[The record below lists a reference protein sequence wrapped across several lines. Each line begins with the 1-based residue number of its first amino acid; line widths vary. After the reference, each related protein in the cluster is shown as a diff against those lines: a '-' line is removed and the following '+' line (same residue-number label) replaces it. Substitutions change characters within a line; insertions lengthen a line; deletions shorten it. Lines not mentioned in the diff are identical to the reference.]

1 MKHTLRPYQ
10 QEAIDALYGYFDTK
24 TGNPLVVLP
33 TGSGKSLTMAAFI
46 RGAIEQYPGT
56 RIILLTHVKELIK
69 QDAQAIIRYWP
80 EAPIGLW
87 SSGLNSKVKDQIT
100 VAGIQSI
107 HKKPTSFAGTDLV
120 IIDEAHLLS
129 KNGNTMYRRFIDG
142 LMKHNEYLKVIGM
155 TATPYRMDSGLLTDG
170 KERIF
175 TDIVYEAGV
184 GDLMKQGY
192 LCPMVARNGAT
203 KPDLSGVH
211 TRGGEFVKEEVQN
224 AMDQHPL
231 IEGALDEIMTYA
243 HDREHILGFCAG
255 TEHARHFAKAA
266 NARGWAADHVNG
278 YMSPSE
284 RDSKIKGFTSGGTR
298 ILFNDM
304 LLTTGFDYPAVDCIA
319 MLRPTKSTGL
329 YCQTMGR
336 GLRIHP
342 SKENTLVLDFAG
354 NVERHGPID
363 MIRVKRKAEKG
374 EGVSVAPVKECQN
387 CQALVFAG
395 VRECPECGH
404 LFPENQSEQHGT
416 EASDAVVVAALEKP
430 RVYVVDSVTYRRHK
444 KIGAPDSL
452 KVTYWCGVSTF
463 NEWLPIEDI
472 RSHVKKHAVTWF
484 WHRGAMC
491 PATVTEALELLN
503 EDRIPAPDTITV
515 KMDGKYWRVVSV
527 DMGSR
532 RLDISTVIDLQG
544 AKTSVAF

>member
-10 QEAIDALYGYFDTK
+10 QEAIDALYSYFGTK

-46 RGAIEQYPGT
+46 RGAVEQYKGT

-69 QDAQAIIRYWP
+69 QDAQAIIRHWP

-107 HKKPTSFAGTDLV
+107 HKKPTLFAGTDLV

-203 KPDLSGVH
+203 KADLSGLH
-211 TRGGEFVKEEVQN
+211 TRGGEFVEKELQN

-243 HDREHILGFCAG
+243 HDRKHILGFCAG
-255 TEHARHFAKAA
+255 TEHARHFAEAA
-266 NARGWAADHVNG
+266 TAKGWSADHVNG
-278 YMSPSE
+278 YMPPGE
-284 RDSKIKGFTSGGTR
+284 RDSKIKDFTAGRTR
-298 ILFNDM
+298 MLFNDM
-304 LLTTGFDYPAVDCIA
+304 LLTTGFDDPAIDCLA
-319 MLRPTKSTGL
+319 LLRPTKSTGL
-329 YCQTMGR
+329 YVQMMGR

-404 LFPENQSEQHGT
+404 LFPENQAAQHGT

-430 RVYVVDSVTYRRHK
+430 RVYTVDSVTYRRHQ

-484 WHRGAMC
+484 WQRGAMC

-503 EDRIPAPDTITV
+503 ADRIPAPDTITV

-527 DMGSR
+527 DMGLR
-532 RLDISTVIDLQG
+532 RMDISTVIDLQG

>member
-10 QEAIDALYGYFDTK
+10 QEAIDALYTYFGTK

-33 TGSGKSLTMAAFI
+33 TGAGKSLTMAAFI
-46 RGAIEQYPGT
+46 RGAIEQYKDT

-69 QDAQAIIRYWP
+69 QDAQAIVRHWP

-107 HKKPTSFAGTDLV
+107 HKSPTRFAGTDLV

-142 LMKHNEYLKVIGM
+142 LIKHNEYLKVVGL

-170 KERIF
+170 RDRIF
-175 TDIVYEAGV
+175 TDICYEAGV

-203 KPDLSGVH
+203 KADLSELH
-211 TRGGEFVKEEVQN
+211 TRGGEFVEKEVQI

-231 IEGALDEIMTYA
+231 IEGALDEVMTYA
-243 HDREHILGFCAG
+243 HDRNHILAFCSG
-255 TEHARHFAKAA
+255 TEHARHCAEAA
-266 NARGWAADHVNG
+266 SARGWSADHVNG
-278 YMSPSE
+278 YMPAGV
-284 RDSKIKGFTSGGTR
+284 RDAKIAAFMRRDTR
-298 ILFNDM
+298 ILFNDL
-304 LLTTGFDYPAVDCIA
+304 LLTTGFDDPAIDCLVL
-319 MLRPTKSTGL
+319 LRPTKSTGL
-329 YCQTMGR
+329 YVQIMGR
-336 GLRIHP
+336 GLRLHP
-342 SKENTLVLDFAG
+342 SKENTLVLDFGG

-363 MIRVKRKAEKG
+363 MIRIKRKAEKG

-404 LFPENQSEQHGT
+404 LFPENETANHGT
-416 EASDAVVVAALEKP
+416 EASDAVVVAAMEKP
-430 RVYVVDSVTYRRHK
+430 RGYQVDSVTYRRHQ

-452 KVTYWCGVSTF
+452 RVTYRCGISTF
-463 NEWLPIEDI
+463 DEWLPVEDK

-484 WHRGAMC
+484 WQRGAMC
-491 PATVTEALELLN
+491 PDTVTAALELLN

-515 KMDGKYWRVVSV
+515 KMNGKYWSVVSV

-532 RLDISTVIDLQG
+532 RLDISTVIDSIGNL
-544 AKTSVAF
+544 SNVAY